1 VSNPARPFPAPNLK
15 VDRPLSPH
23 FPSPLLH
30 RGRSRKVAIDR
41 RDRDGCN
48 FGTITSL
55 IREERLRLSLFSL
68 ASARICL
75 GHPSTPAPFPLPPLS
90 LCRPRTAVRCRA
102 TLPGRDLSECACF
115 SRLESA
121 NKLPRLRPDNPA
133 GVERNDKG
141 LISEMVRQAMI
152 GRYRAVRRGGGGRSV
167 GACRVRPG
175 FVSFRVILFRNA
187 RTREFCNGKSK
198 SFRIHVVCMLV

>member
-1 VSNPARPFPAPNLK
+1 MVAISGRSPPSFGRRDSASRCSHSRRLASVSATL
-15 VDRPLSPH
+15 L
-23 FPSPLLH
+23 PSP
-30 RGRSRKVAIDR
+30 S
-41 RDRDGCN
+41 
-48 FGTITSL
+48 F
-55 IREERLRLSLFSL
+55 LS
-68 ASARICL
+68 
-75 GHPSTPAPFPLPPLS
+75 PPLS

-141 LISEMVRQAMI
+141 LISEMVRRAMI

-187 RTREFCNGKSK
+187 LMREFCNGKSK